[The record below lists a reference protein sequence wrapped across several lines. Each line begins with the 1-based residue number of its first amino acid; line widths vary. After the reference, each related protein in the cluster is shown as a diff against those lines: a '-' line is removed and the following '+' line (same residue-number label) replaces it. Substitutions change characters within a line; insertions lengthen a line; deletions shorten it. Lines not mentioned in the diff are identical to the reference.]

1 MLGLFGFLRCGTNLG
16 MTPPLGG
23 IYRRKPLNHLENLY
37 TLMARLYT
45 FALGRGGVPPPKGGV
60 LEAPE
65 GGGPPRGGPSRGGVP
80 PNLYLN
86 RQKKGPK
93 RAKKGGSG
101 GPSGGGTPPLGGV
114 PYGGLRGAL
123 GGPWRGGDPPLGGV
137 PRGGDPPL
145 GGSKRGQKGPKS
157 GKPRG
162 YPWCATFRPG
172 NSL

>member
-1 MLGLFGFLRCGTNLG
+1 MAYDLVCGTNLG

-23 IYRRKPLNHLENLY
+23 IYRPNALARLENLY
-37 TLMARLYT
+37 TFMARLYT
-45 FALGRGGVPPPKGGV
+45 FALGRGGVPPPGGG
-60 LEAPE
+60 APGGPE

-101 GPSGGGTPPLGGV
+101 GPSGGGTPPRGGS
-114 PYGGLRGAL
+114 PAEGC
-123 GGPWRGGDPPLGGV
+123 GGPWGGPGGGGTPP
-137 PRGGDPPL
+137 R